1 MRQPSGS
8 AMVRAVR
15 SIFRSAFLVILLAAA
30 SFAAADANVRA
41 HAGSFINKLTEA
53 QSLYRATTTSLRSG
67 RADEADAHLKRLT
80 ALWAEATTAFKADP
94 PALFARVNM
103 FPEVL
108 DGAGARLKRASDAL
122 SESKAQAALEELL
135 PLRREWIML
144 RRSAGLY
151 GLVECLDES
160 SDALEAFMAL
170 KRTPPDLTRSEVRGD
185 VMAKAAVY
193 RWALKR
199 CDGYAAAEIASEA
212 EYRRLVDPIVGGLD
226 VVATAVRL
234 RDTALLDRI
243 LGDLKTFDTQLSQRF
258 GG

>member
-1 MRQPSGS
+1 
-8 AMVRAVR
+8 MVRAVR
-15 SIFRSAFLVILLAAA
+15 AHFRCAFLVILLAAA
-30 SFAAADANVRA
+30 SLVAAKSSVC
-41 HAGSFINKLTEA
+41 AGSGSFVSKLTEA
-53 QSLYRATTTSLRSG
+53 QALFRATTTSLRAG
-67 RADEADAHLKRLT
+67 RSEEADASLKRLI
-80 ALWAEATTAFKADP
+80 ALWSEATSAYRSDP

-108 DGAGARLKRASDAL
+108 DGSGARLKRAADAL
-122 SESKAQAALEELL
+122 AENRAEAALEELL

-160 SDALEAFMAL
+160 SDALDAFMAM
-170 KRTPPDLTRSEVRGD
+170 KRTPPDMTRAEGRGD
-185 VMAKAAVY
+185 VLARAAVY

-199 CDGYAAAEIASEA
+199 CDSYAATEVVTDA
-212 EYRRLVDPIVGGLD
+212 EYRRLADPIVAGLD

-234 RDTALLDRI
+234 RDAALLDRI
-243 LGDLKTFDTQLSQRF
+243 LADLKTFDTQLSQRF